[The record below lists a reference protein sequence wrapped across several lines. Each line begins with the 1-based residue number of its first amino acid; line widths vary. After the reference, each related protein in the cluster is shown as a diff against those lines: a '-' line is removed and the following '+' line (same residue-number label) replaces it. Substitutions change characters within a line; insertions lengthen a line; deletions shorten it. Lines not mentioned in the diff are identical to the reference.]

1 MKKARAD
8 VANPPGDDMRDHYDF
23 SGGVRG
29 KYAARYA
36 EGVTI
41 VIGPDTDKST
51 ARNELTGSSG
61 TKSRL
66 RDSRTGKSVKPGD
79 AARSQ
84 GAAPTRKRR

>member
-1 MKKARAD
+1 MKKARAETSNLD
-8 VANPPGDDMRDHYDF
+8 GDGMRDRYDF

-41 VIGPDTDKST
+41 VIGPDTEKVSGKKLKG
-51 ARNELTGSSG
+51 AGS

-66 RDSRTGKSVKPGD
+66 RDSRNDKPVASVD
-79 AARSQ
+79 AASRRNVT
-84 GAAPTRKRR
+84 APRKRR